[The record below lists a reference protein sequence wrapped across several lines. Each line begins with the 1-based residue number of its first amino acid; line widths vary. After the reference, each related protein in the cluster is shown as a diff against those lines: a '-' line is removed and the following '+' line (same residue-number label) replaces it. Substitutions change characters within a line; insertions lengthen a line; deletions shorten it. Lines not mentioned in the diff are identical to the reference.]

1 MNKVYYFI
9 FYEKNILHMNSTDK
23 THYLK
28 KEKKK
33 KKVLNFYFYLRLNS
47 KNFVSNDRYI
57 WFWKTFS
64 KIIDQLKKKPLTWMD
79 KIDFN
84 DYTTFRKTTF
94 K

>member
-1 MNKVYYFI
+1 
-9 FYEKNILHMNSTDK
+9 MNSTDK

-64 KIIDQLKKKPLTWMD
+64 KIIDQLKKNPLTWMD